1 MRLRFIVLVC
11 LSVFSMR
18 AEAHSNVEAHIRDM
32 RAVFGFRDGRAGPK
46 NTEIREWMRF
56 ISSDMIDK
64 TEFHDSLKV
73 VCGFDCTSPKL
84 HRLLFHWGY
93 NSKPWS
99 DALERRVRR
108 FARDNKIQEDS
119 IVTVIKEKVRTEQ
132 KRRNRKVNEM
142 TEDLFGFVGE
152 NGERAGGT
160 EARFANFFASIAY
173 DVHLIGDYMTD
184 NSCLEGLENFGS
196 VVGDM
201 VNRIRAVDN
210 MKGKNIIRG
219 ITAINMESGD
229 VQKKADKLMAYLKQE
244 MPKFIKEA
252 REGSIYRRLK
262 QIGVVFIE

>member
-1 MRLRFIVLVC
+1 MRLRLFVLG
-11 LSVFSMR
+11 VFTLLSMR
-18 AEAHSNVEAHIRDM
+18 GVAHSDVEEHVKDM
-32 RAVFGFRDGRAGPK
+32 RAVFGFQDGRAGAK
-46 NTEIREWMRF
+46 NAEIVKWMKF

-64 TEFHDSLKV
+64 KEFHDSLKIK
-73 VCGFDCTSPKL
+73 CGFDCTSPKL

-93 NSKPWS
+93 NSKPWN

-142 TEDLFGFVGE
+142 TEDLFGF
-152 NGERAGGT
+152 AHGGT
-160 EARFANFFASIAY
+160 AARFANFFASIAY

-184 NSCLEGLENFGS
+184 NSCLEGLQGLDS

-210 MKGKNIIRG
+210 IKGKNIIRG

-244 MPKFIKEA
+244 MPRFIKEA
-252 REGSIYRRLK
+252 REGNIYRILK
-262 QIGVVFIE
+262 SNGVVFEE

>member
-64 TEFHDSLKV
+64 TEFHDSLKAE
-73 VCGFDCTSPKL
+73 CGFDCTSPKL

-142 TEDLFGFVGE
+142 TEDLFGF
-152 NGERAGGT
+152 AHGGT
-160 EARFANFFASIAY
+160 AARFANFFASIAY

-184 NSCLEGLENFGS
+184 NSCLEGLQGLDS

-210 MKGKNIIRG
+210 IKGKNIIRG

-252 REGSIYRRLK
+252 REGYIYRRLK
-262 QIGVVFIE
+262 QIGVVFEE